1 VYGVSVRVRVCYG
14 VRVRV
19 RVCYGVRVRVRVCY
33 GVRVRVRVSSP
44 PPEQGVR
51 VEAVELWV

>member
-1 VYGVSVRVRVCYG
+1 MCVCANVYGVS
-14 VRVRV
+14 
-19 RVCYGVRVRVRVCY
+19 VRVRVCY